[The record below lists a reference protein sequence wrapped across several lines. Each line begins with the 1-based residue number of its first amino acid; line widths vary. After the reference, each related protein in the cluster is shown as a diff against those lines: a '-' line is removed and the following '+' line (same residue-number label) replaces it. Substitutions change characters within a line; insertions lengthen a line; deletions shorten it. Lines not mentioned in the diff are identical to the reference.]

1 MKKQSLLPHWPL
13 QVRDSVPR
21 FLLFWLLAGLCEFP
35 FWELFFWPESSTFKT
50 RPEFAASLHGFAA
63 LLMFFS
69 KPKGEGWLHPL
80 RKGCRTFVF
89 LTLFLPPVGW
99 LNCLVLYYFGIH
111 VPLPSLTWEEDNPA
125 VKKKEMTT
133 LSEKTALSKKERLA
147 METDIAPLADLIQG
161 EGDAEIRRS
170 AIENLSQIRNPE
182 AIDLLLELRA
192 DPSAE
197 IRFYATSALTRIKK
211 DFDEELDAAK
221 MEMKKDVY
229 KVSARIFL
237 AKTYLHY
244 ARSHLLDEA
253 TAYAYE
259 REALYHLRYAATTP
273 FANEDD
279 FWLMFEI
286 YRSHGEW
293 YKALDTLVTMELRE
307 KSDHATLILARCE
320 TLFRLGRYG
329 EMKQALEKLQSIDNL
344 PQDKKAAIAWWGI
357 A

>member
-50 RPEFAASLHGFAA
+50 RPEFAVFLHGFAA
-63 LLMFFS
+63 LLMFLS
-69 KPKGEGWLHPL
+69 KPKGEGWFHPL
-80 RKGCRTFVF
+80 RKGGRTFVF

-99 LNCLVLYYFGIH
+99 LNCLVLYYFGMH
-111 VPLPSLTWEEDNPA
+111 VPLPSMAWEEEGTASQGIMSHALPE
-125 VKKKEMTT
+125 KTT
-133 LSEKTALSKKERLA
+133 LSRKERLSI
-147 METDIAPLADLIQG
+147 ETDIAPLADLIGG
-161 EGDAEIRRS
+161 EGDSEIKRS

-182 AIDLLLELRA
+182 AIDLLLKLRA

-253 TAYAYE
+253 TAQAYE

-273 FANEDD
+273 YANEDD
-279 FWLMFEI
+279 YWLMFEI

-293 YKALDTLVTMELRE
+293 YKALDTLVTLELRE
-307 KSDHATLILARCE
+307 KSDLAPLILARCE

-329 EMKQALEKLQSIDNL
+329 EMKQALEKLKTVSL
-344 PQDKKAAIAWWGI
+344 PQDQKAMVAWWGI